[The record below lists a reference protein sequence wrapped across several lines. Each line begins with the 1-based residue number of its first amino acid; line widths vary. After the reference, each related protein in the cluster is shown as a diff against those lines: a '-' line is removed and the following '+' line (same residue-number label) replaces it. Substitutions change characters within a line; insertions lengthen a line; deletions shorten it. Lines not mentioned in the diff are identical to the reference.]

1 MSDMENEK
9 TQKVPVLFY
18 QIYQSDLNVYL
29 KKNMNLD
36 KQFEQRSVNADMY
49 APLTFE
55 STFLPDSAD
64 GLCVLQTEMFTE
76 KQERYKIPVF
86 IHERNNT

>member
-1 MSDMENEK
+1 MSRIENK
-9 TQKVPVLFY
+9 ITQKVLSY
-18 QIYQSDLNVYL
+18 HLYKSYLNIHL
-29 KKNMNLD
+29 KTNMNLD
-36 KQFEQRSVNADMY
+36 KQFEQRSVNADMP
-49 APLTFE
+49 APLTFA

-64 GLCVLQTEMFTE
+64 GLCSLQMEMFTE